1 MKRLLIAFSLLGLI
15 YAAAIH
21 ASDGLV
27 SIKSTHD
34 VPATTGKLVAS
45 IEEKGM
51 KVFARVD
58 HATGAAKVGMNLP
71 PTELVI
77 FGNPRVG
84 TALMKCGH
92 GMAIDLPLKA
102 LVWEDTDGQTWLSY
116 NDPVYLAQRHKLV
129 GCEAVL
135 EKVEMTMR
143 DFAKAATE

>member
-1 MKRLLIAFSLLGLI
+1 MKRLLIACSLFGLI
-15 YAAAIH
+15 HTATTQ
-21 ASDGLV
+21 ASDGLI

-34 VPATTGKLVAS
+34 VPVTTDKLVAS
-45 IEEKGM
+45 LEEKGM

-58 HATGAAKVGMNLP
+58 HATGAQKVGMTLM

-77 FGNPRVG
+77 FGNPKVG

-116 NDPVYLAQRHKLV
+116 NDPAYLAQRHKLV

-143 DFAKAATE
+143 NFAKTATE